1 MPEQLPPLITL
12 LGPTAAGKTALSLA
26 LAERFN
32 GEIVSADSRLI
43 YRGMDIGT
51 AKPTAEEQARVPHH
65 LLDVT
70 TPDRPLT
77 LAEYQRLAYAAIDDI
92 HRRGRIPFLV
102 GGSALYVRAVTEGLR
117 IPEVPP
123 NPELRAELEAFAAA
137 EGHAALHARLAE
149 LDPVGAG
156 KIDGRNVRRVV
167 RALEIVLETGQPK
180 SKLEGANPPP
190 YRVLT
195 IGLEVEREILHA
207 RIVARVR
214 QMIDAG
220 LADETERLL
229 DAGYPSNLPG
239 LSSLGYR
246 EMGQH
251 LRGELTLDEAI
262 ERIGIET
269 NRFVRHQSTWF
280 RRMDAVHWFGWNRPD
295 VGAVEQVVA
304 DFLGL
309 PSPPG
314 PEEVDYPEVA
324 R

>member
-1 MPEQLPPLITL
+1 MNNPQLPLVTL
-12 LGPTAAGKTALSLA
+12 LGPTAAGKTSLSLE
-26 LAERFN
+26 LAERFG

-51 AKPTAEEQARVPHH
+51 AKPTAAEQARVPHH

-70 TPDRPLT
+70 TPERPLT

-92 HRRGRIPFLV
+92 HRRGRLPFLV

-123 NPELRAELEAFAAA
+123 NSVLRAELEAFAAA
-137 EGHAALHARLAE
+137 EGHEALHRRLAG
-149 LDPVGAG
+149 LDPVGAAQ
-156 KIDGRNVRRVV
+156 IDGRNVRRVV
-167 RALEIVLETGQPK
+167 RALEIVLETGQSK
-180 SKLEGANPPP
+180 SELEGANPPP
-190 YRVLT
+190 YRILT

-207 RIVARVR
+207 RIVERIG

-220 LADETERLL
+220 LAQETERLL
-229 DAGYPSNLPG
+229 AAGYAPNLPA

-246 EMGQH
+246 EMGEH

-280 RRMDAVHWFGWNRPD
+280 RRMEGVRWFAWNRPD
-295 VGAVEQVVA
+295 VEAVGQLVEEFLEA
-304 DFLGL
+304 D
-309 PSPPG
+309 
-314 PEEVDYPEVA
+314 
-324 R
+324 

>member
-1 MPEQLPPLITL
+1 MPEQRSPLITL

-26 LAERFN
+26 LAERFE

-43 YRGMDIGT
+43 YQGMDIGT
-51 AKPTAEEQARVPHH
+51 AKPTAEERARVPHH

-77 LAEYQRLAYAAIDDI
+77 LAEYQRLAYVAIDDI
-92 HRRGRIPFLV
+92 HRRGRVPFLV
-102 GGSALYVRAVTEGLR
+102 GGSALYVRAVSEGLR

-123 NPELRAELEAFAAA
+123 NPELRAELEAFAEA
-137 EGHAALHARLAE
+137 EGHEALHSRLAA
-149 LDPVGAG
+149 LDPVGAAQ
-156 KIDGRNVRRVV
+156 IDGRNVRRVV

-180 SKLEGANPPP
+180 SELEGADPPP
-190 YRVLT
+190 YRMLT

-214 QMIDAG
+214 QMIEAG
-220 LADETERLL
+220 LAGETERLL
-229 DAGYPSNLPG
+229 AAGYAPNLPA

-251 LRGELTLDEAI
+251 LRGELTLEEAI

-280 RRMDAVHWFGWNRPD
+280 RRMDGVQWFNWNRPD
-295 VGAVEQVVA
+295 VEAVTSMVGL
-304 DFLGL
+304 FLAPDRQNSL
-309 PSPPG
+309 
-314 PEEVDYPEVA
+314 
-324 R
+324 

>member
-1 MPEQLPPLITL
+1 MPEQRSPLITL

-26 LAERFN
+26 LAERFE

-43 YRGMDIGT
+43 YQGMDIGT
-51 AKPTAEEQARVPHH
+51 AKPTAEERARVPHH

-77 LAEYQRLAYAAIDDI
+77 LAEYQRLAYVAIDDI
-92 HRRGRIPFLV
+92 HRRGRVPFLV
-102 GGSALYVRAVTEGLR
+102 GGSALYVRAVSEGLR

-123 NPELRAELEAFAAA
+123 NPELRAELEAFAEA
-137 EGHAALHARLAE
+137 EGHEALHSRLAA
-149 LDPVGAG
+149 LDPVGAAQ
-156 KIDGRNVRRVV
+156 IDGRNVRRVV

-180 SKLEGANPPP
+180 SELEGADPPP
-190 YRVLT
+190 YRMLT

-214 QMIDAG
+214 QMIEAG
-220 LADETERLL
+220 LAEETERLL
-229 DAGYPSNLPG
+229 AAGYPPNLPA

-251 LRGELTLDEAI
+251 LRGELTREETI

-280 RRMDAVHWFGWNRPD
+280 RRMDGVQWFNWNRPD
-295 VGAVEQVVA
+295 VEAVTSMVGL
-304 DFLGL
+304 FLAPDRQNSL
-309 PSPPG
+309 
-314 PEEVDYPEVA
+314 
-324 R
+324 